1 MGCRAELTTELQPM
15 SSTMQ
20 TGSVT
25 EEDVDVGDRTRDCL
39 SKRLD
44 RSNVGPCRLRGKG
57 KEEDVDDKGNKRVT
71 RQED

>member
-1 MGCRAELTTELQPM
+1 M
-15 SSTMQ
+15 SSTTQ

-25 EEDVDVGDRTRDCL
+25 EEDVDGGDRTRDCL

-44 RSNVGPCRLRGKG
+44 RSDVGPRRLRGKG
-57 KEEDVDDKGNKRVT
+57 KEEDVDDKRKMRVT